1 MKKNIVFAIVLSHL
15 MLYACGNE
23 AITETPETTDT
34 DVVFK
39 ETDDTFSVE
48 KCDFGGAEFRILH
61 PNWFLYND
69 YFFAEEQNGDNMNDA
84 IWERTVKTEEHLGI
98 KIKPICFGYI
108 ETIFPK
114 VQEAVLSGDDAYD
127 LALTHCISGVSNLA
141 LGDLL
146 IDMKDLSNIS
156 FDPSYWNERTNTNL
170 ELGNKRLFAVSDFML
185 ADPNVILFNKRL
197 NDEYNLDDPYELIK
211 TGTWT
216 WDKLTEMSRCISED
230 LDGNGIYDENDLYG
244 FAAQAE
250 WKMISIMYSCGQYM
264 VEKEEGEYKI
274 AMNTEKMF
282 SIVDKMNTL
291 FNSSKSSFI
300 WTAKANEMRT
310 GIITDR
316 VLFDLAALNDSA
328 IYRSSE
334 VDFGILPFPK
344 YDEAQSDYISLDWCG
359 LMCVPKSV
367 LRPELAGKTLETF
380 AYFSHDTTQPAYR
393 IVLLGDKLARDEE
406 SIDIL
411 DIIFDGCVCDFGLN
425 YLGFNDLTYTIP
437 RLVAR
442 DKSTDYASWYQ
453 KNISLVESNL
463 IKLTENFN

>member
-1 MKKNIVFAIVLSHL
+1 

-156 FDPSYWNERTNTNL
+156 FDPSYWN
-170 ELGNKRLFAVSDFML
+170 
-185 ADPNVILFNKRL
+185 
-197 NDEYNLDDPYELIK
+197 
-211 TGTWT
+211 
-216 WDKLTEMSRCISED
+216 
-230 LDGNGIYDENDLYG
+230 
-244 FAAQAE
+244 
-250 WKMISIMYSCGQYM
+250 
-264 VEKEEGEYKI
+264 
-274 AMNTEKMF
+274 
-282 SIVDKMNTL
+282 
-291 FNSSKSSFI
+291 
-300 WTAKANEMRT
+300 
-310 GIITDR
+310 
-316 VLFDLAALNDSA
+316 
-328 IYRSSE
+328 
-334 VDFGILPFPK
+334 
-344 YDEAQSDYISLDWCG
+344 
-359 LMCVPKSV
+359 
-367 LRPELAGKTLETF
+367 
-380 AYFSHDTTQPAYR
+380 
-393 IVLLGDKLARDEE
+393 
-406 SIDIL
+406 
-411 DIIFDGCVCDFGLN
+411 
-425 YLGFNDLTYTIP
+425 
-437 RLVAR
+437 
-442 DKSTDYASWYQ
+442 
-453 KNISLVESNL
+453 
-463 IKLTENFN
+463 